1 MDKFKLIR
9 VTKSEDIDKRKL
21 MDIYAES
28 NRENTSFLC
37 PDERDEDTA
46 ISVVEEGYMGLLE
59 DEFFKNNGATCWILS
74 VRDEWKSAFRT
85 VKVKD
90 GLYYLEVLEKKPEE
104 RGKGYG
110 AALLSMVIVALKKEG
125 PFILSDNVGK
135 HNYPSLRIHEK
146 CGFSVVSDIGFDYI
160 YKEEDKR
167 QYRLEYRYGE

>member
-1 MDKFKLIR
+1 MTFLI
-9 VTKSEDIDKRKL
+9 
-21 MDIYAES
+21 
-28 NRENTSFLC
+28 N
-37 PDERDEDTA
+37 
-46 ISVVEEGYMGLLE
+46 
-59 DEFFKNNGATCWILS
+59 EFYKNNIASYWILS
-74 VRDEWKSAFRT
+74 VDDEWKSALRT
-85 VKVKD
+85 LKVKD
-90 GLYYLEVLEKKPEE
+90 GFYYLEALETKPEE

-110 AALLSMVIVALKKEG
+110 CRLLSMVIVALKKEG